1 MIPSQEQQQHLGAFF
16 FKKIYLFGCVRSS
29 LCHVGSFLVAHRLSG
44 ASQVVLV
51 IKNLPASAG
60 DLKDTGSIPRS
71 GRSAGGEHSNPLQ
84 YSCLENPMYRGAL
97 WATVHRVA
105 QAQTQLNWLSRHAFA
120 DSGCGTVVL
129 VRGLS
134 CSVALGMLVS

>member
-1 MIPSQEQQQHLGAFF
+1 MT
-16 FKKIYLFGCVRSS
+16 
-29 LCHVGSFLVAHRLSG
+29 HRLSG

-84 YSCLENPMYRGAL
+84 YSCTEEPGGLQSIGS
-97 WATVHRVA
+97 HRP
-105 QAQTQLNWLSRHAFA
+105 RHN
-120 DSGCGTVVL
+120 
-129 VRGLS
+129 
-134 CSVALGMLVS
+134 